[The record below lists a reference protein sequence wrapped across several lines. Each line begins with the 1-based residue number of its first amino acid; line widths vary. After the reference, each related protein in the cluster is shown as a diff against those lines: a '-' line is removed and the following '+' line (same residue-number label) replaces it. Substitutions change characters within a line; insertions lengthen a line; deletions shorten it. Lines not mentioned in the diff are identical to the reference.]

1 MKRRILSFLL
11 LSSVTLAASFS
22 GFSIKPYGD
31 QTLDLPTGVTTL
43 DKGGVVTDAEHGV
56 TIDAQ
61 FVELKEGD
69 FLKAREAKLRGNT
82 VDGVLTAT
90 NLDYRVKTGLLNA
103 TGTLTYS
110 DKLVKNLKAKTGTLD
125 LKKQFLV
132 ITGGVSSDSPAISGN
147 TLLVDYDTRTAVLQ
161 GHYKYSFEGT
171 QLSGKTDKSILFV
184 SWNAQGKMKAISNP
198 KPEQL
203 KGYAAYLK

>member
-1 MKRRILSFLL
+1 M
-11 LSSVTLAASFS
+11 LSSVALAASFS

-61 FVELKEGD
+61 FMELKEGD
-69 FLKAREAKLRGNT
+69 FLKARDAKLRGNT

-110 DKLVKNLKAKTGTLD
+110 DKLVKNLKAKNGILD

-161 GHYKYSFEGT
+161 GNYKYSFEGT
-171 QLSGKTDKSILFV
+171 KLSGKTDKSILFV

-198 KPEQL
+198 KSEQL

>member
-1 MKRRILSFLL
+1 MKRLVFSTLI
-11 LSSVTLAASFS
+11 LSSVALATSFS

-43 DKGGVVTDAEHGV
+43 NKGGVVTDAEHGV
-56 TIDAQ
+56 TVDAQ
-61 FVELKEGD
+61 YVELKEGD
-69 FLKAREAKLRGNT
+69 FLRAREAKLRGT
-82 VDGVLTAT
+82 AVAGVLTAT
-90 NLDYRVKTGLLNA
+90 TLEYRVGTGMLTA
-103 TGTLTYS
+103 SGTLTYS
-110 DKLVKNLKAKTGTLD
+110 DKLVKNLRAKTGTLD

-161 GHYKYSFEGT
+161 GNYKYSFEGIK
-171 QLSGKTDKSILFV
+171 LSGKSDKSILFV
-184 SWNAQGKMKAISNP
+184 SWNAEGKLKAISNP

>member
-1 MKRRILSFLL
+1 M
-11 LSSVTLAASFS
+11 LSSVALAASFS

-61 FVELKEGD
+61 FMELKEGD
-69 FLKAREAKLRGNT
+69 FLKARDAKLRGNT

-90 NLDYRVKTGLLNA
+90 NLDYRVETGLLNA

-110 DKLVKNLKAKTGTLD
+110 DKLVKNLKAKNGILD

-161 GHYKYSFEGT
+161 GNYKYSFEGT
-171 QLSGKTDKSILFV
+171 KLSGKTDKSILFV

-198 KPEQL
+198 KSEQL

>member
-1 MKRRILSFLL
+1 M
-11 LSSVTLAASFS
+11 LSSVALAASFS

-61 FVELKEGD
+61 FMELKEGD
-69 FLKAREAKLRGNT
+69 FLKARDAKLRGNT

-90 NLDYRVKTGLLNA
+90 NLDYRVKTGLLSA

-110 DKLVKNLKAKTGTLD
+110 DKLVKNLKAKTGILD

-161 GHYKYSFEGT
+161 GNYKYSFEGT
-171 QLSGKTDKSILFV
+171 KLSGKTDKSILFV

-198 KPEQL
+198 KSEQL

>member
-1 MKRRILSFLL
+1 MKRFILSTLM
-11 LSSVTLAASFS
+11 LSSVALAASFS

-61 FVELKEGD
+61 FMELKEGD
-69 FLKAREAKLRGNT
+69 FLKARDAKLRGNT

-110 DKLVKNLKAKTGTLD
+110 DKLVKNLKAKNGILD

-161 GHYKYSFEGT
+161 GNYKYSFEGT
-171 QLSGKTDKSILFV
+171 KLSGKTDKSILFV

-198 KPEQL
+198 KSEQL